1 MLMWWCPS
9 DHPAASPAGGG
20 VSLHQRHYRLED
32 KLLLT
37 LGLQSCRGERDNYN
51 YLAKVTTSTR
61 AGNGSSRS
69 VHKKSLSLLKAPNST
84 FTFNKTPC

>member
-1 MLMWWCPS
+1 MTILQP
-9 DHPAASPAGGG
+9 PRAGGGG

-37 LGLQSCRGERDNYN
+37 LGLQSSREEREGDNYN

-61 AGNGSSRS
+61 AGNKPSQSF
-69 VHKKSLSLLKAPNST
+69 HNQFKAY
-84 FTFNKTPC
+84 